1 MSSNSLQQRSTGG
14 NSNKNSSSHAA
25 SSYSNVALSPPSIST
40 HPTAT
45 TPVSTTLQSPPCV
58 TNTTTTIRQ
67 RRMTHAINNDKAASS
82 SSSSSISE
90 LCTDTY
96 QCMCLLP
103 VYPNYKH
110 EYLEYNYHN
119 SVTSNGTTTPE
130 LPPSSSTKVRIRNR
144 GEYYLDSYNDQS
156 KSFTFGTNEN
166 VRCSLFFIVDLVRSF
181 VLCTRLWWNHHLI
194 RDDFF
199 LLPPSHQFSLFLSFR
214 MVYGAIPVIKPEPSC
229 PHWSGAYYSI
239 PPPPSRH

>member
-1 MSSNSLQQRSTGG
+1 MSSNNLQQRSTGG
-14 NSNKNSSSHAA
+14 NNNNNKNSSSHTA
-25 SSYSNVALSPPSIST
+25 SSYNNVALSPPSIST

-67 RRMTHAINNDKAASS
+67 RRMMHAINNDKSA
-82 SSSSSISE
+82 SSSISE

-103 VYPNYKH
+103 VYPNYKQ
-110 EYLEYNYHN
+110 EYLEYNYN
-119 SVTSNGTTTPE
+119 DSVTSNGSVTPE
-130 LPPSSSTKVRIRNR
+130 LSPSSTKVRIRNR

-166 VRCSLFFIVDLVRSF
+166 VRC
-181 VLCTRLWWNHHLI
+181 
-194 RDDFF
+194 
-199 LLPPSHQFSLFLSFR
+199 
-214 MVYGAIPVIKPEPSC
+214 
-229 PHWSGAYYSI
+229 
-239 PPPPSRH
+239 RHF